1 MRVMSAA
8 SPEWTEFLRELGERG
23 RSPDPAVEA
32 AVRAILD
39 DVRARGDAAVLEHT
53 ERLDGVRLDAATL
66 RVSDAECTAAL
77 ASLDPGVR
85 QALALAADRITA
97 FHARQQRQESWFTE
111 EAGAVLGQLVR
122 PLRRVGLYVPGG
134 SAAYPS
140 SVLMNALPAKVAG
153 VAEIVMCTPVAQGR
167 DVPPAVLAAARLA
180 GVGEIYRVGGAQAIA
195 AMAFGTATIPAVDKI
210 VGPGNVYVATAKRL
224 VFGAVGIDMV
234 AGPSEVVVIADEAA
248 PAAWVAADLLAQA
261 EHDPLASAICITL
274 HADMARAVQTE
285 VTRQLALL
293 PRRAI
298 AEESLTRFGAVIVV
312 EDLAAAV
319 RLGNRL
325 APEHLEL
332 MVTDPWALLPAV
344 RHAGAVFLGRYTPE
358 VAGDYL
364 AGPNH
369 VLPTAG
375 TARFSSP
382 LCVDDFQ
389 TRSSLISVTSVAL
402 HSWREPVLRL
412 AELEG
417 LDAHANAIRIRTEQS
432 PMDGCPLQPNENLS
446 PQPSPL
452 AGERE
457 RVRGFSEQP

>member
-8 SPEWTEFLRELGERG
+8 SAECAGFLHELRERG
-23 RSPDPAVEA
+23 RAPDPAVET

-39 DVRARGDAAVLEHT
+39 DVRARGDAAVLAHT
-53 ERLDGVRLDAATL
+53 ERLDGVRLDAETL
-66 RVSDAECTAAL
+66 RVSDAECDAAL

-85 QALALAADRITA
+85 QALALAADRITT
-97 FHARQQRQESWFTE
+97 FHARQRRESWFAE
-111 EAGAVLGQLVR
+111 EAGTGVLGQVVR

-140 SVLMNALPAKVAG
+140 SVLMSALPAKVAG
-153 VAEIVMCTPVAQGR
+153 VVEVVMCTPVGR
-167 DVPPAVLAAARLA
+167 ERAVSPAVLAAARLA
-180 GVGEIYRVGGAQAIA
+180 GVREIYRIGGAQAIA
-195 AMAFGTATIPAVDKI
+195 AMAFGTASVPAVDKI

-224 VFGAVGIDMV
+224 VFGVVGIDMV
-234 AGPSEVVVIADEAA
+234 AGPSEILVVADETA

-261 EHDPLASAICITL
+261 EHDPMASAICVTSR
-274 HADMARAVQTE
+274 ADVARAVQAE
-285 VTRQLALL
+285 ATRQLALL

-298 AEESLTRFGAVIVV
+298 AEQAVTRFGAVIVV
-312 EDLAAAV
+312 EDLAAAI
-319 RLGNRL
+319 RLANAM

-332 MVTDPWALLPAV
+332 MVTDPWALLPSV
-344 RHAGAVFLGRYTPE
+344 RHAGAVFLGRHTPE

-382 LCVDDFQ
+382 LSVDDFQ
-389 TRSSLISVTSVAL
+389 TRSSLLSLTADAL
-402 HSWREPVLRL
+402 QRWREPVLRL

-417 LDAHANAIRIRTEQS
+417 LDAHARAMTIRTDD
-432 PMDGCPLQPNENLS
+432 P
-446 PQPSPL
+446 
-452 AGERE
+452 
-457 RVRGFSEQP
+457 